1 MKKTLIAIAAIA
13 AMGAASAQVTP
24 TIYGRLDVGVT
35 NTNTTGKSAVSEV
48 KSDGYNGSNFGVKLE
63 TDLGNGMKGIAQLEE
78 GFDSQHSSK
87 SFTTGTNRVA
97 KLGVSGSFGLIE
109 LGNMWGPYDNTTM
122 EAMNYNAFSPYG
134 RMLNAGAHGD
144 NGNGTA
150 SGSTAGSIQYTT
162 PTLNGLTAT
171 INYAPKKDATSQ
183 DISTSAFD
191 VAYAVGPLSLA
202 LGYEHVPTIYT
213 NGSGATNAAGST
225 KYANAWHISSMYD
238 MKTVLLSLGLV
249 GSTVDGVAAGATGT
263 DKDTGYSLAAAF
275 PMGAWTPSI
284 GIASVKT
291 SGDNLNQTVDSF
303 GAQALYAMNKVAT
316 YYIGAKSTKTAP
328 TVGDSSTTTYFAT
341 GLTFSF

>member
-35 NTNTTGKSAVSEV
+35 NTNTTGKSAATEV
-48 KSDGYNGSNFGVKLE
+48 KSSGYNGSNFGVKLE
-63 TDLGNGMKGIAQLEE
+63 TDLGRGMKGMAQLEE
-78 GFDSQHSSK
+78 GFDSQDK
-87 SFTTGTNRVA
+87 DKGFTTGTNRVA
-97 KLGVSGSFGLIE
+97 KLGVSGSFGLVE
-109 LGNMWGPYDNTTM
+109 LGTMWGPYDNTTM

-150 SGSTAGSIQYTT
+150 SGATAGSIQYTT
-162 PTLNGLTAT
+162 PSMGGLAAT
-171 INYAPKKDATSQ
+171 VNYAPKKDAKDQ
-183 DISTSAFD
+183 DISTTAFD
-191 VAYAVGPLSLA
+191 ITYATGPLSVA

-213 NGSGATNAAGST
+213 NGTGATNAAGST

-238 MKTVLLSLGLV
+238 MKSVLLSVGLV
-249 GSTVDGVAAGATGT
+249 GATVDGVAAGATGS
-263 DKDTGYSLAAAF
+263 DKDSGYSLAAAF
-275 PMGAWTPSI
+275 PMGSWTPSV

-291 SGDNLNQTVDSF
+291 SGDNLNQQVDSF
-303 GAQALYAMNKVAT
+303 GFQALYAMNKVAT

-328 TVGDSSTTTYFAT
+328 TVGNSSTTTYAAT